1 MKAMT
6 DKEKAKRYDALQ
18 VAIRAYLDSYQKDIE
33 RPLPDYIKKSDCL
46 RHWEEGNRAAKENF
60 IEILGRW
67 LG

>member
-1 MKAMT
+1 MKTMT
-6 DKEKAKRYDALQ
+6 DKEKAKKYDALQ
-18 VAIRAYLDSYQKDIE
+18 VAIRVYLDSFQKEIE
-33 RPLPDYIKKSDCL
+33 KPLPDYIKINDTL